1 MEGEVEEE
9 EEVIG
14 NEAEIEEEG
23 GREGGGCVGV
33 GRGRGKRMSVRQQW

>member
-1 MEGEVEEE
+1 VAIEGGREKGMEGEVEEE

-23 GREGGGCVGV
+23 GREGGGW
-33 GRGRGKRMSVRQQW
+33 RGGSW